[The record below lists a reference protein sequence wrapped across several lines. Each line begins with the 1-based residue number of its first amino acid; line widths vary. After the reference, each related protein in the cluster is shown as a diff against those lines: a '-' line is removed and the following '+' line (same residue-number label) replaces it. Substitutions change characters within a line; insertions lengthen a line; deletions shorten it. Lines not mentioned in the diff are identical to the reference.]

1 MPAVGFALIIP
12 LRLYNGPCSNKFIH
26 SCSRLFSCTEQ
37 LEHVSQQQFALFG
50 QLLKFSLLVRL
61 QVSWL
66 LAVETTGVVVMVM
79 LLAAV
84 PLLPYANPSKID
96 AIPLQF

>member
-1 MPAVGFALIIP
+1 MSLHCACCWVCL
-12 LRLYNGPCSNKFIH
+12 N